1 VNGAAQEFRRIAE
14 DYCTLVEEAPQRDR
28 LKLHE
33 ALLEILPT
41 LYASGSAL
49 PLAEPESEELL
60 PDQPTN
66 EKWFAI
72 RQGLDGVLG
81 PSDHY
86 RYVEPSPA
94 KRRGK
99 PILGSVAGD
108 LADIWKDLKQ
118 GLLAR
123 ESGFPEADV
132 VWHWRLEYVSHWG
145 HHAVNALAA
154 VHEYYW

>member
-1 VNGAAQEFRRIAE
+1 VNGVAREFRRIAD
-14 DYCTLVEEAPQRDR
+14 DYCALVEEAPQRDR

-60 PDQPTN
+60 PDRPTN
-66 EKWFAI
+66 EE
-72 RQGLDGVLG
+72 
-81 PSDHY
+81 S
-86 RYVEPSPA
+86 S
-94 KRRGK
+94 
-99 PILGSVAGD
+99 GS
-108 LADIWKDLKQ
+108 
-118 GLLAR
+118 
-123 ESGFPEADV
+123 PEADV

-145 HHAVNALAA
+145 RHAVNALAA